1 MIHFPAESHQNVA
14 FSPCRLSAFVC
25 QRTLLS
31 RVPILFT
38 SNGSVVVAFAIC
50 PVFLQSWVTLRIE
63 KKFQSTLIFHQTPA
77 YNWKAEAFFR
87 DDDKQ
92 FVQKDF
98 EHRTI
103 QHSIRAEMV
112 QAWSGY
118 ERRGHSTRCCWWTTQ
133 EPAAVVVGSRTKKME
148 NGKSLRKNT
157 SFHCSSLV
165 RNSRKQC
172 SRRRMDD

>member
-1 MIHFPAESHQNVA
+1 MLHFHRVDSLRLFANEFCSWEFQFYLHRTAASSSHSQSA
-14 FSPCRLSAFVC
+14 RFFTELSY
-25 QRTLLS
+25 
-31 RVPILFT
+31 
-38 SNGSVVVAFAIC
+38 
-50 PVFLQSWVTLRIE
+50 VTNR

-98 EHRTI
+98 EQRII

-133 EPAAVVVGSRTKKME
+133 EPAAVVVGSRTKKIE